1 MKKRST
7 RKVTKQIKGARPYLP
22 MDLKGVA
29 IKVHDMSLRDG
40 MHPKRHQITIEQMR
54 AISRGLDE
62 AGVPL
67 IEVTH
72 GDGLGGA
79 SVNYGFPA
87 ASDEEYLRAVIPGLK
102 KSKVSA
108 LLLPGIGTV
117 DHLRMAKDCGVH
129 TIRVATHCTEAD
141 VSEQHIQLGRKLGM
155 DTVGFLMMAH
165 MVTPAKIVEQALLME
180 SYGANCLYVTDSA
193 GYMLPD
199 DVYARVALLREKA
212 KPTTEIG
219 FHGHHNLSMGIS
231 NSLAAVAAGARRI
244 DCACGGMGAGAG
256 NTPMEV
262 FVAVCERM
270 GIRTG
275 VDVFRISDV
284 AEDLVT
290 PIMDFPVRID
300 RNSLTL
306 GYAGVYS
313 SFLLFAQRAEKK
325 YGISAREILLELGRR
340 KMVGG
345 QEDMIEDTALTM
357 ARERKQKGAAAA

>member
-1 MKKRST
+1 MS
-7 RKVTKQIKGARPYLP
+7 LN
-22 MDLKGVA
+22 LKGIQ

-40 MHPKRHQITIEQMR
+40 MHPKRHQITIDQMKSI
-54 AISRGLDE
+54 AKGLDE
-62 AGVPL
+62 AGCPL

-87 ASDEEYLRAVIPGLK
+87 ATDEEYLRAVIPLMK
-102 KSKVSA
+102 QAKVSA

-117 DHLRMAKDCGVH
+117 DHLRMAADCGVT

-141 VSEQHIQLGRKLGM
+141 VSEQHINLGRKMGL

-165 MVTPAKIVEQALLME
+165 MIEPELLIEQALLME
-180 SYGANCLYVTDSA
+180 SYGANCIYLTDSA

-199 DVYARVALLREKA
+199 DVTARIALAREKL
-212 KPTTEIG
+212 KPETEIG
-219 FHGHHNLSMGIS
+219 FHGHHNLSMGVA
-231 NSLAAVAAGARRI
+231 NSIAAVAAGARRI

-262 FVAVCERM
+262 FVAVCNRM
-270 GIRTG
+270 GIETG
-275 VDVFRISDV
+275 VDVFKISDV

-313 SFLLFAQRAEKK
+313 SFLLFARRAEAK
-325 YGISAREILLELGRR
+325 YGIPARELLLELGRQ

-345 QEDMIEDTALTM
+345 QEDMIEDLALTL
-357 ARERKQKGAAAA
+357 ARERGLLKANAA